1 MFNYK
6 ILIIN
11 LFLKNSSLSLGFD
24 FFSNFLFS
32 KSSFFSL
39 GKNRFSTI
47 EKKPVFFQ
55 FSHYY
60 FLKFCG
66 EKNSS
71 RLLLC
76 HFEILIL

>member
-11 LFLKNSSLSLGFD
+11 LFFLNSSLSLGFD

-39 GKNRFSTI
+39 GKFFFSNFLI
-47 EKKPVFFQ
+47 II
-55 FSHYY
+55 FS
-60 FLKFCG
+60 KFYG